1 MPARRTVRC
10 LVLAAAVLPLSMG
23 AEPALSQTASA
34 AAGATTPH
42 DVTADPRVA
51 EALHLLDLWVEARR
65 DWDRIPS
72 VVVGVVHD
80 QTLVWAKGYGYAHV
94 AARAPA
100 SPSTIYSICSI
111 SKLFTGISV
120 MQLRDRGV
128 LSLADPVTKH
138 LPWFDQRWPDAQ
150 APPVTIEGLL
160 THSAGLAREAD
171 LPYWADASS
180 SALESQP
187 PRDYAFPSRDELLR
201 VVPGRPVLFPAS
213 SWYQY
218 SNLGLTLAGEV
229 VAARSGLGWGDYV
242 QRNILDPLGMKNTYT
257 EIPARHRDGQLATG
271 YSGMTR
277 NGERIVM
284 PFFQVRAFGPAFGIA
299 STVEDLARFASWQ
312 FRALDYRTSEV
323 LNGNTLAEMQRVHW
337 MDPDGGSLRG
347 IAFGINV
354 RDNKTF
360 VGHGGSCPG
369 HRTQLDLQTH
379 EKIATIAMSNG
390 HDVNA
395 GMFTR
400 MAYNIVAPALRRAA
414 DPSSTPPKPADPSLQ
429 KYVGVYGTGLGGESA
444 VIVWEGQLALV
455 SLPSEDPLGS
465 MTKLRH
471 VEGDTFRRVRRNG
484 DLAEPYRF
492 ELGPDGRAARY
503 IHFENYSR
511 RIR

>member
-160 THSAGLAREAD
+160 THSAGLARE
-171 LPYWADASS
+171 PICRTGRTH
-180 SALESQP
+180 
-187 PRDYAFPSRDELLR
+187 PRRRWSR
-201 VVPGRPVLFPAS
+201 S
-213 SWYQY
+213 
-218 SNLGLTLAGEV
+218 
-229 VAARSGLGWGDYV
+229 
-242 QRNILDPLGMKNTYT
+242 
-257 EIPARHRDGQLATG
+257 
-271 YSGMTR
+271 
-277 NGERIVM
+277 
-284 PFFQVRAFGPAFGIA
+284 
-299 STVEDLARFASWQ
+299 
-312 FRALDYRTSEV
+312 
-323 LNGNTLAEMQRVHW
+323 
-337 MDPDGGSLRG
+337 
-347 IAFGINV
+347 
-354 RDNKTF
+354 
-360 VGHGGSCPG
+360 
-369 HRTQLDLQTH
+369 
-379 EKIATIAMSNG
+379 
-390 HDVNA
+390 
-395 GMFTR
+395 
-400 MAYNIVAPALRRAA
+400 RRAITRSPRA
-414 DPSSTPPKPADPSLQ
+414 TNCCAWCRAGRCCSPRRRGTSTRTW
-429 KYVGVYGTGLGGESA
+429 G
-444 VIVWEGQLALV
+444 
-455 SLPSEDPLGS
+455 
-465 MTKLRH
+465 
-471 VEGDTFRRVRRNG
+471 
-484 DLAEPYRF
+484 
-492 ELGPDGRAARY
+492 
-503 IHFENYSR
+503 
-511 RIR
+511 